1 MHSGQM
7 KDYTLRL
14 YYGSPEIYQ
23 KYDDNIASLVKTKYG
38 EAGAIN
44 FIEPPDYE
52 DQTHFFVFE
61 APIDASDK
69 VHAVKLEDDIIVVLE
84 TLLPDE

>member
-1 MHSGQM
+1 MNTKPTFSCMFHTSRASPLQFDCILM
-7 KDYTLRL
+7 KFR
-14 YYGSPEIYQ
+14 
-23 KYDDNIASLVKTKYG
+23 
-38 EAGAIN
+38 
-44 FIEPPDYE
+44 
-52 DQTHFFVFE
+52 FE